1 MYNLKK
7 IVTYITTLLISTT
20 VIVVTIGSIT
30 GIEDIYNS
38 IILTLLT
45 IHFILSYLLNQLN

>member
-30 GIEDIYNS
+30 GIEDINITNDTFY
-38 IILTLLT
+38 IKL
-45 IHFILSYLLNQLN
+45 FIKSAKLAIN